1 MLKDIEV
8 RRIISYL
15 SKILEEQEL
24 AEIEDILIS
33 EDGVEVIREPDFLQF
48 FRTDFLELKIDS
60 VFWRLKI
67 IPYTNLRMIQR
78 GISQETI
85 EKFFTKF
92 IQKVEIISIGAY
104 TIYGKVQDRKITL
117 RLDIDYVSDIKGEG
131 HTVTVFVGSGDT
143 RETIS
148 VLIDQ

>member
-1 MLKDIEV
+1 
-8 RRIISYL
+8 
-15 SKILEEQEL
+15 
-24 AEIEDILIS
+24 
-33 EDGVEVIREPDFLQF
+33 
-48 FRTDFLELKIDS
+48 
-60 VFWRLKI
+60 
-67 IPYTNLRMIQR
+67 MIQR

-85 EKFFTKF
+85 ETFFTKF

-104 TIYGKVQDRKITL
+104 TIFGKVQDRKITL